1 MDRNPEKVFLRND
14 LSAQLH
20 PFTRCARCNGILERA
35 EKAAVLQLLEPK
47 TRLYFTDFFQ
57 CRSCQQVYWQ
67 GSHFA
72 AIEEFIK
79 RFACQKYQ

>member
-1 MDRNPEKVFLRND
+1 MDRNPEKVLLRND

-35 EKAAVLQLLEPK
+35 EKAAVLQLLELK